1 MRLPVF
7 IQNLLKNYAIKK
19 LYSDADFVI
28 GDRYL
33 ERHFIIPRNRFFNI
47 YLHRINKSDDDRALH
62 DHPWINI
69 SLIIDGSYIEHRIA
83 AGGCEYAVQRNS
95 GDIVFRRAIT
105 AHRLEVRNNQS
116 AISLFITGPKIH
128 NWGFHCPKAG
138 WVRWQDFVSSDDHGN
153 VGKGCGE

>member
-1 MRLPVF
+1 MRLPIF

-19 LYSDADFVI
+19 LYGDADFVI
-28 GDRYL
+28 GDSYL

-62 DHPWINI
+62 DHPWINM

-83 AGGCEYAVQRNS
+83 AGGCEYAAKRNA
-95 GDIVFRRAIT
+95 GDIVFRRSTT

-116 AISLFITGPKIH
+116 AISLFITGPKIR
-128 NWGFHCPKAG
+128 NWGFHCRKAG
-138 WVRWQDFVSSDDHGN
+138 WVRWQDFVSNDDHGS